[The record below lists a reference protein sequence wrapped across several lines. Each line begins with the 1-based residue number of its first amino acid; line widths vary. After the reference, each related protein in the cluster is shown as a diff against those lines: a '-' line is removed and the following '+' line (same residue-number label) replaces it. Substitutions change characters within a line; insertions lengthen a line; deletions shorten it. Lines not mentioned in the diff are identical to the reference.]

1 MVKTRF
7 ATYFPNKGASDRLKE
22 VLTHLN
28 PPNPTSPSLPHLP
41 HRLFLSRTHTPP
53 TFPTKVGPPPF
64 LICPSFPVTYGINIL
79 VSYSLSLPPS
89 NSRYHT
95 SCVLVVLAYPCSRY
109 RPVGPSQ
116 GNDPPFPSPTLT
128 VLEPSQLST
137 YLHIYLL
144 IYLFIYPTRPYSCTH
159 VIGIDRSDP
168 RKEMIRSG
176 RVVSPLNSTKTRARS
191 PLHAQNN
198 NNQQVNPWPYE

>member
-64 LICPSFPVTYGINIL
+64 LICPSFPVTDGINIL

-95 SCVLVVLAYPCSRY
+95 SCVLVLLAYPCNRY

-137 YLHIYLL
+137 YISQLSIN
-144 IYLFIYPTRPYSCTH
+144 LFIYLSHASVLVYPCNRYRPVGPSQ
-159 VIGIDRSDP
+159 GNDP
-168 RKEMIRSG
+168 
-176 RVVSPLNSTKTRARS
+176 
-191 PLHAQNN
+191 Q
-198 NNQQVNPWPYE
+198 WPSRLASEQHKDKG